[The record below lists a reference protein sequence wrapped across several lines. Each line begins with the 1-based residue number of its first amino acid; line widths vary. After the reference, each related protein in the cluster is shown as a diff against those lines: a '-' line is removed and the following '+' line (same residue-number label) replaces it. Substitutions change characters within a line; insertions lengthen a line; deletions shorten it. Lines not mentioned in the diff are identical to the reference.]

1 MRVLENSDTYD
12 IEYNVE
18 KEIENKSWVIYHR
31 FFFKDTSWNLL
42 SYISFN
48 LDKDVV
54 YIIDITNSNWYK
66 FMTEWMKKIYQENWY
81 TEWIWY
87 KSFWVE
93 ATSYVLNYIYE
104 NYNEVWLL
112 LVNSYKKNENK
123 VWDLIDKVSIEIWD
137 IIKKITGWN
146 EQFMSTIFLNRNR

>member
-18 KEIENKSWVIYHR
+18 KEIENKSGVIYHR
-31 FFFKDTSWNLL
+31 FFFKDTSGNLL

-54 YIIDITNSNWYK
+54 YIIDITNSNGYK
-66 FMTEWMKKIYQENWY
+66 FMTEGMKKIYQENGY
-81 TEWIWY
+81 TEGIGY
-87 KSFWVE
+87 KSFGVE

-104 NYNEVWLL
+104 NYNEVGLL

-123 VWDLIDKVSIEIWD
+123 VWDLIDKVSIEIGD
-137 IIKKITGWN
+137 IIKKITGGN